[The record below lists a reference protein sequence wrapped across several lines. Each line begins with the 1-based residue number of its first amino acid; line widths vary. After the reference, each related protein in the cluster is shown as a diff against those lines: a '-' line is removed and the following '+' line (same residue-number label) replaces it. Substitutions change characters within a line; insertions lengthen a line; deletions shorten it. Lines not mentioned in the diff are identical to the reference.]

1 MLIWIL
7 GITCAILFIL
17 VIVLLVMKISAKKT
31 MVGSVV
37 AALAVGASSG
47 SMLNSGPTFVV
58 DRGKTTRTIFCAD
71 SDTIKFRPEHD
82 FIINRPLETGQTTTL
97 AVWQDTVLVLDY
109 TYKKT
114 VPCDSGKFT
123 RTFVSIIFDDSLS
136 RGK

>member
-1 MLIWIL
+1 MITWIL
-7 GITCAILFIL
+7 VGFCA
-17 VIVLLVMKISAKKT
+17 VLLVVIGLLIYNKIDAKKT

-58 DRGKTTRTIFCAD
+58 DRGKNTQTIFCAD
-71 SDTIKFRPEHD
+71 SDTSKLRPERD
-82 FIINRPLETGQTTTL
+82 FIINRPLEAGHTTTL

-114 VPCDSGKFT
+114 KPCDLGKFT
-123 RTFVSIIFDDSLS
+123 RTFVSVVVDDTLEE
-136 RGK
+136 KE

>member
-7 GITCAILFIL
+7 GITCVILFIL

-58 DRGKTTRTIFCAD
+58 DRGKNTQTIFCAD
-71 SDTIKFRPEHD
+71 SDTSKLRPERD
-82 FIINRPLETGQTTTL
+82 FIINRPLEAGHTTTL

-114 VPCDSGKFT
+114 KPCDLGKFT
-123 RTFVSIIFDDSLS
+123 RTFVSVVVDDTLEE
-136 RGK
+136 KE